1 MTDIAEQVA
10 AMLAEDFFRTRG
22 LREVQQGVTKAGY
35 AKSQLQFAERIVELV
50 LNEASLHERLQAS
63 QAVLDRKDAA

>member
-1 MTDIAEQVA
+1 VSP
-10 AMLAEDFFRTRG
+10 DFYRTAG
-22 LREVQQGVTKAGY
+22 LQEVRQGITREGY
-35 AKSQLQFAERIVELV
+35 AQSKLQFAERIVELV